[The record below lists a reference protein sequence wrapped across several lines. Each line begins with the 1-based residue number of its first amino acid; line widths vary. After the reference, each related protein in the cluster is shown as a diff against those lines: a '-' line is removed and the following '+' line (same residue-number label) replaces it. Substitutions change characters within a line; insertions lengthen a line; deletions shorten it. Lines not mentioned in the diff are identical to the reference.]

1 VFYLADVF
9 QKVIH
14 RFYHRPFP
22 QQYLVPHVH
31 QLILHVL
38 PFPEKLPAQFTA
50 QLANNVNVAAVN
62 IARSKTKGTYLPLA
76 VDNQMQFEA
85 VKPSRR
91 AFSPRRMEFEAV
103 YPPDMAHF
111 QGGQSIKLMPLH
123 SPRLNPCVYKSKG
136 ISACPHQLHK
146 PVVTDRMGEI
156 SPMNADMPL
165 VIPLEAPITRQMKQ
179 QDDRHHPA

>member
-1 VFYLADVF
+1 VFHRADVF

-38 PFPEKLPAQFTA
+38 PFPEELPAQFTA
-50 QLANNVNVAAVN
+50 QPANNIKVTVINS
-62 IARSKTKGTYLPLA
+62 ARSKTKGAYLPQV

-85 VKPSRR
+85 VKPSRG
-91 AFSPRRMEFEAV
+91 AFSPRRMEFEYFVAV

-123 SPRLNPCVYKSKG
+123 FPRLNPCVYKSKG
-136 ISACPHQLHK
+136 ISAYP
-146 PVVTDRMGEI
+146 I
-156 SPMNADMPL
+156 SSTNRL
-165 VIPLEAPITRQMKQ
+165 
-179 QDDRHHPA
+179 